1 MKFTAFYTPGVPS
14 FFHSIST
21 MVNKGESEVNLPM
34 DVLLLHVTRLCGGM
48 THLCGG
54 ICWYT
59 YADTHVLI
67 HICWYTCLL
76 YVVPIET
83 VEHNCTHFWMGYF
96 LQKPLFLEDRKLRIP
111 RNIHWIER
119 VEISIERNIEYAKYR
134 TLPPRMK
141 AFLEMIVNHEK
152 NDLIIIKFWLFSC
165 IHNSVGRI
173 WCKYFSGWIV

>member
-67 HICWYTCLL
+67 HICWYTCWYTCLL

-119 VEISIERNIEYAKYR
+119 VEISIERNVEYAKYR

-173 WCKYFSGWIV
+173 FM